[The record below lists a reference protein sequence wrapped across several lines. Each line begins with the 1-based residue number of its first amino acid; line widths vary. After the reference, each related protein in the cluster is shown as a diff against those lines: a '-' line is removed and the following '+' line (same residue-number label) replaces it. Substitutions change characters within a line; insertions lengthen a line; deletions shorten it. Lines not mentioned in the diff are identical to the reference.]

1 MPRSYTAELGTALAG
16 RYLIEEHLGKG
27 GMATVYRA
35 RDLKHDRAVALKV
48 LNPELGAVLGAER
61 FLTEIK
67 VTATM
72 QHPNLLTLIDSG
84 EVNGLLYYVM
94 PLLDGETLRAYIA
107 RSGQLPV
114 NDAVRITTG
123 IAQALAYAHAR
134 DIIHRDLKPENVIL
148 QHGQPIVLDF
158 GIALA
163 LRNAGGARMTQTG
176 VAMGTPQYM
185 SPEQASGEKHVDA
198 RVDIY
203 ALGTL
208 LFEMLAGEA
217 PHTGPTPQSVM
228 SRVITTEARSV
239 ASVRPLVPA
248 HIAAA
253 VAKALARNPA
263 DRFSTVDEFVAAL
276 RPWSVHQGP
285 TALTS
290 DSAAATSPSPRGYST
305 PIVLGVTLVALAV
318 GFVAGRMSAP

>member
-35 RDLKHDRAVALKV
+35 RDLKHDRHAAL
-48 LNPELGAVLGAER
+48 
-61 FLTEIK
+61 
-67 VTATM
+67 
-72 QHPNLLTLIDSG
+72 
-84 EVNGLLYYVM
+84 EV
-94 PLLDGETLRAYIA
+94 
-107 RSGQLPV
+107 
-114 NDAVRITTG
+114 
-123 IAQALAYAHAR
+123 
-134 DIIHRDLKPENVIL
+134 LKPENVIL
-148 QHGQPIVLDF
+148 QHGQPVVLDF

-163 LRNAGGARMTQTG
+163 LRNAGRARMTQTG

-185 SPEQASGEKHVDA
+185 SPEQASGEKQVDA

-208 LFEMLAGEA
+208 FFEMLAGEA
-217 PHTGPTPQSVM
+217 PHAGPTPQSVM

-253 VAKALARNPA
+253 IAKALARNPA

-276 RPWSVHQGP
+276 EPSVLHDRGGGP
-285 TALTS
+285 RT
-290 DSAAATSPSPRGYST
+290 DSVSGISASRHGHST
-305 PIVLGVTLVALAV
+305 PILLTVALVALAL
-318 GFVAGRMSAP
+318 GFFAGRLSTP

>member
-1 MPRSYTAELGTALAG
+1 
-16 RYLIEEHLGKG
+16 
-27 GMATVYRA
+27 
-35 RDLKHDRAVALKV
+35 
-48 LNPELGAVLGAER
+48 
-61 FLTEIK
+61 
-67 VTATM
+67 
-72 QHPNLLTLIDSG
+72 
-84 EVNGLLYYVM
+84 
-94 PLLDGETLRAYIA
+94 
-107 RSGQLPV
+107 
-114 NDAVRITTG
+114 
-123 IAQALAYAHAR
+123 
-134 DIIHRDLKPENVIL
+134 
-148 QHGQPIVLDF
+148 
-158 GIALA
+158 
-163 LRNAGGARMTQTG
+163 MTQTG
-176 VAMGTPQYM
+176 LSLGTPQYM

-276 RPWSVHQGP
+276 RPKSVHQGP